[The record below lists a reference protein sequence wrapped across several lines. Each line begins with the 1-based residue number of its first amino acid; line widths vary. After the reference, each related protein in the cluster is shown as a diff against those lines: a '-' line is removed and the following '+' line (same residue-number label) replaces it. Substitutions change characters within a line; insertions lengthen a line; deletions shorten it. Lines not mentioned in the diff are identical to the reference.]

1 MPVQFLVHVY
11 DEPVCTQRPYLY
23 SEVPAGSCVGVQVG
37 TPYTLLLIAENHC
50 SSDGVTMVDIATE
63 TFPRRSQV
71 EHRPKHDHSLV
82 GHPSMDTH
90 RRSSRFTDL
99 MFCGCRE
106 VSVIWF
112 FLKSLIQICM

>member
-23 SEVPAGSCVGVQVG
+23 SEVPADSCVGVQVG

-63 TFPRRSQV
+63 TFPV
-71 EHRPKHDHSLV
+71 V
-82 GHPSMDTH
+82 
-90 RRSSRFTDL
+90 
-99 MFCGCRE
+99 
-106 VSVIWF
+106 
-112 FLKSLIQICM
+112 LKSNIVQNTTTLWSVTLQWTPTGDQVGSQIFCSVAIDR